1 MRKITILGSTGSIG
15 KQTLEVI
22 REQKNIEVVA
32 LTANQ
37 NIDLLEQQI
46 LEFNPKCVV
55 VMDEKKAQQLQK
67 KIGHKTEVLW
77 GMDGL
82 ITVATLSEINLV
94 VTAVVGMIG
103 LRPTIAAIKSGKDIA
118 LANKETLVTAGAIIM
133 DLVKK
138 HKVQLLPVDSEH
150 SAIFQ
155 CLDGAQA
162 STVASIILTAS
173 GGPFRG
179 YSKERL
185 EEVTLEQA
193 LKHPNWSMGA
203 KITID
208 SSTLVNKGLEVIEA
222 KWLFDLR
229 SEQIQV
235 VVHPQSIVHSMV
247 EFIDGSIIAQMGLP
261 DMKLPIQYALA
272 YPDRVSNSYPRLKL
286 SEIGTLTFEEPDL
299 QVFKGLGLAYDALKE
314 GGSMPIVYNAAN
326 ESAVDMFL
334 KREIQYNDIVKI
346 IENAML
352 KHDVAQCTDETDVI
366 EIESW
371 TRNIVRNR

>member
-15 KQTLEVI
+15 RQTLEVI
-22 REQKNIEVVA
+22 RQQKNIEVVA

-37 NIDLLEQQI
+37 NIELLEQQI
-46 LEFNPKCVV
+46 HEFNPKCVV
-55 VMDEKKAQQLQK
+55 VMDEKKAMTLQK
-67 KIGHKTEVLW
+67 KIGHKTEVLV
-77 GMDGL
+77 GMEGL
-82 ITVATLSEINLV
+82 IAVSTLSEINLV
-94 VTAVVGMIG
+94 VTAIVGMIG
-103 LRPTIAAIKSGKDIA
+103 LRPTIEAIKSGKDIA

-133 DLVKK
+133 DLIKK

-155 CLDGAQA
+155 CLNGERY
-162 STVASIILTAS
+162 SEVESIILTAS
-173 GGPFRG
+173 GGP
-179 YSKERL
+179 S
-185 EEVTLEQA
+185 EVTLEQA

-222 KWLFDLR
+222 KWLFDL
-229 SEQIQV
+229 SEEQIQV
-235 VVHPQSIVHSMV
+235 VIHPQSIVHSMV
-247 EFIDGSIIAQMGLP
+247 GFIDGSIIAQMGLP

-272 YPDRVSNSYPRLKL
+272 YPGRVSNPYPRLKL

-299 QVFKGLGLAYDALKE
+299 KVLKGLQLAYDALKS

-326 ESAVDMFL
+326 EMAVDMFL
-334 KREIQYNDIVKI
+334 KQEIKYNDIVTI
-346 IENAML
+346 IDHAMT
-352 KHDVAQCTDETDVI
+352 KHDVTVCKDETDVI

-371 TRNIVRNR
+371 TKKIVRNR

>member
-286 SEIGTLTFEEPDL
+286 SEIGILTFEEPDL

>member
-37 NIDLLEQQI
+37 NIELLEQQI
-46 LEFNPKCVV
+46 IEFKPKCVV
-55 VMDEKKAQQLQK
+55 VMDEKKAMTLQK

-77 GMDGL
+77 GIDGL

-94 VTAVVGMIG
+94 VTAIVGMIG

-133 DLVKK
+133 DLIKK

-155 CLDGAQA
+155 CLNGEQA
-162 STVASIILTAS
+162 STVESIILTAS

-179 YSKERL
+179 YTKARL
-185 EEVTLEQA
+185 REVTLEQA

-222 KWLFDLR
+222 KWLFDL
-229 SEQIQV
+229 SSKQIQV

-272 YPDRVSNSYPRLKL
+272 YPDRVNNSYLRLKL

-299 QVFKGLGLAYDALKE
+299 HVFKGLALAYDALKE

-326 ESAVDMFL
+326 ETAVDMFL
-334 KREIQYNDIVKI
+334 KREIKYNDIVKI
-346 IENAML
+346 IDNAMT
-352 KHDVAQCTDETDVI
+352 KHHVAICKDETDVI
-366 EIESW
+366 EIERW